1 MADPYKTLGVK
12 RGDSDDD
19 IRTAYRKLAKKHHPD
34 LNQGK
39 PDAAD
44 RFKSISA
51 AYDIL
56 SDKDKR
62 ARFDRGEIDDEGRE
76 TAAGRAASGAGGPW
90 GGGPPPGA
98 GPYQSGMAGNAEWRG
113 YPRGDT
119 FSGIGPDDLE
129 TLFGQGFGG
138 GTTPQGRDIRY
149 AVSVSFIEAAN
160 GTSRR
165 LVLHDGREL
174 DVAIPVGVRDGQVL
188 RLKGQGRRGL
198 ASAGDAVVDVQVTP
212 HRFFRREGEDILL
225 DLPITLHEAT
235 LGATVEVPTVRGSV
249 RLTIPPG
256 SGSGARLRLKGRGI
270 GGGNQIV
277 ILKPVLAPG
286 VEPALA
292 DFLRSWQ
299 PTQPFNPREDMEEG

>member
-19 IRTAYRKLAKKHHPD
+19 IRAAYRKLAKKHHPD

-39 PDAAD
+39 PDAAE
-44 RFKSISA
+44 RFKAISA

-62 ARFDRGEIDDEGRE
+62 GRFDRGEIDADGRE
-76 TAAGRAASGAGGPW
+76 TAAGRAASGGGGPW
-90 GGGPPPGA
+90 GGAPTGA
-98 GPYQSGMAGNAEWRG
+98 GAHRSSTAGNAEWRG

-129 TLFGQGFGG
+129 TLFGQGLGG
-138 GTTPQGRDIRY
+138 AAPQSRDIRY
-149 AVSVSFIEAAN
+149 AVSVGFVEAAN

-165 LVLHDGREL
+165 IVLHDGREL
-174 DVAIPVGVRDGQVL
+174 DVAIPAGVRDGQVL
-188 RLKGQGRRGL
+188 RLKGQGKRGI
-198 ASAGDAVVDVQVTP
+198 ASAGDAVVDVQVLA
-212 HRFFRREGEDILL
+212 HRFFRREGDDILL

-270 GGGNQIV
+270 GAGSQIV
-277 ILKPVLAPG
+277 ILKPVLAAG

-292 DFLRSWQ
+292 DFLRTWQ
-299 PTQPFNPREDMEEG
+299 PTHPFNPREDMGEG

>member
-12 RGDSDDD
+12 RGDSDDA
-19 IRTAYRKLAKKHHPD
+19 IRAAYRKLAKKHHPD

-39 PDAAD
+39 PEAAE
-44 RFKSISA
+44 RFKTISG

-62 ARFDRGEIDDEGRE
+62 ARFDRGEIDGDGRE
-76 TAAGRAASGAGGPW
+76 TAAGRAASAGPGGGGGGGNPWAAEAGAG
-90 GGGPPPGA
+90 
-98 GPYQSGMAGNAEWRG
+98 EWRG

-119 FSGIGPDDLE
+119 FSGIGPDDLD
-129 TLFGQGFGG
+129 TLFGQGFGTA
-138 GTTPQGRDIRY
+138 GTSRGRDIRY
-149 AVSVSFIEAAN
+149 AVSVSFVEAAN
-160 GTSRR
+160 GASRR

-174 DVAIPVGVRDGQVL
+174 DVAIPVGVKDGQVL
-188 RLKGQGRRGL
+188 RLKGQGRRGMT
-198 ASAGDAVVDVQVTP
+198 SAGDAVIDVQVLP
-212 HRFFRREGEDILL
+212 HRFFRREGDDILV

-235 LGATVEVPTVRGSV
+235 LGATVEVPTVLGSV

-270 GGGNQIV
+270 AGGHQFV
-277 ILKPVLAPG
+277 ILRPVLAPG

-292 DFLRSWQ
+292 DFLRGWQ
-299 PTQPFNPREDMEEG
+299 PSKPFNPREGMDEG